1 MYDWRLYLFARVTIT
16 KHQGL
21 GSKNR
26 NLFLT
31 VLDAGSQVYVSVRLG
46 SPEAFLLCGWRCKSP
61 CGVFKGHS
69 NTAVEIILG

>member
-21 GSKNR
+21 GLKKR

-31 VLDAGSQVYVSVRLG
+31 VLDAGSQV
-46 SPEAFLLCGWRCKSP
+46 
-61 CGVFKGHS
+61 
-69 NTAVEIILG
+69 

>member
-31 VLDAGSQVYVSVRLG
+31 VLKAKNPRSGYHVVKMVIPVFSLC
-46 SPEAFLLCGWRCKSP
+46 AFTHVGGEVAL
-61 CGVFKGHS
+61 
-69 NTAVEIILG
+69 